1 MAFRKDLLLISSWI
15 KSNTKVL
22 DLGCGNGELLKILK
36 KNQNVR
42 GYGIDNDIK
51 NIKDSLKKDVNVL
64 QIDLDNGLSEFETN
78 SFDYVVLAQSLQVVK
93 RPKELID
100 EMLRIGKEII
110 VSFGPFAL
118 LEENSIVILLITEK
132 TEQVML
138 NCFQEIAARGANIV
152 IFTNSLKILVKL
164 QNISGEKLDIIFIET
179 LKYYS
184 EINFVVALQYLTYDL
199 SMKLEINPDKPRN
212 LAKVVTVQ

>member
-15 KSNTKVL
+15 ESNTKVL

-36 KNQNVR
+36 KNQNVK

-110 VSFGPFAL
+110 VSFPNMGHWSSRVQLLTKGMMPITKNLPYTWDKTPNIHLCTIKDFL
-118 LEENSIVILLITEK
+118 TFCEKNKYRILEESITNKKQKSNFLIR
-132 TEQVML
+132 ML
-138 NCFQEIAARGANIV
+138 PNLFGEIATFRI
-152 IFTNSLKILVKL
+152 K
-164 QNISGEKLDIIFIET
+164 
-179 LKYYS
+179 
-184 EINFVVALQYLTYDL
+184 
-199 SMKLEINPDKPRN
+199 
-212 LAKVVTVQ
+212 

>member
-15 KSNTKVL
+15 ESNTKVL

-110 VSFGPFAL
+110 VSFPNMGHWSSRVQLLTKGMMPITKNLPYTWDKTPNIHLCTIKDFLAFCEKNKYKI
-118 LEENSIVILLITEK
+118 LEESITNKKQKSNFLIR
-132 TEQVML
+132 ML
-138 NCFQEIAARGANIV
+138 PNLFGEIATFRI
-152 IFTNSLKILVKL
+152 K
-164 QNISGEKLDIIFIET
+164 
-179 LKYYS
+179 
-184 EINFVVALQYLTYDL
+184 
-199 SMKLEINPDKPRN
+199 
-212 LAKVVTVQ
+212 

>member
-15 KSNTKVL
+15 EPNTKVL

-110 VSFGPFAL
+110 VSFPNMGHWSSRVQLLTKGMMPITKNLPYTWDKTPNIHLCTIKDFL
-118 LEENSIVILLITEK
+118 TFCEKNKYKILEESITNKKQKSNFLIR
-132 TEQVML
+132 ML
-138 NCFQEIAARGANIV
+138 PNLFGEIATFRI
-152 IFTNSLKILVKL
+152 K
-164 QNISGEKLDIIFIET
+164 
-179 LKYYS
+179 
-184 EINFVVALQYLTYDL
+184 
-199 SMKLEINPDKPRN
+199 
-212 LAKVVTVQ
+212 

>member
-15 KSNTKVL
+15 ESNTKVL

-110 VSFGPFAL
+110 VSFPNMGHWSSRVQLLTKGMMPITKNLPYTWDKTPNIHLCTIKDFL
-118 LEENSIVILLITEK
+118 VFCEKNKYKILEESITNKKQKSNFLIR
-132 TEQVML
+132 ML
-138 NCFQEIAARGANIV
+138 PNLFGEIATFRI
-152 IFTNSLKILVKL
+152 K
-164 QNISGEKLDIIFIET
+164 
-179 LKYYS
+179 
-184 EINFVVALQYLTYDL
+184 
-199 SMKLEINPDKPRN
+199 
-212 LAKVVTVQ
+212 

>member
-15 KSNTKVL
+15 ESNTKVL

-42 GYGIDNDIK
+42 GYGVDNDIK

-110 VSFGPFAL
+110 VSFPNMGHWSSRVQLLTKGMMPITKNLPYTWDKTPNIHLCTIKDFL
-118 LEENSIVILLITEK
+118 TFCEKNKYRILEESIINKKQKSNFLIR
-132 TEQVML
+132 ML
-138 NCFQEIAARGANIV
+138 PNLFGEIATFRI
-152 IFTNSLKILVKL
+152 K
-164 QNISGEKLDIIFIET
+164 
-179 LKYYS
+179 
-184 EINFVVALQYLTYDL
+184 
-199 SMKLEINPDKPRN
+199 
-212 LAKVVTVQ
+212 

>member
-15 KSNTKVL
+15 ESNTKVL

-42 GYGIDNDIK
+42 GYGIDNDIR

-110 VSFGPFAL
+110 VSFPNMGHWSSRLQLLTKGMMPITKNLPYTWDKTPNIHLCTIKDFL
-118 LEENSIVILLITEK
+118 VFCEKNKYKILEESITNKKQKSNFLIR
-132 TEQVML
+132 ML
-138 NCFQEIAARGANIV
+138 PNLFGEIATFRI
-152 IFTNSLKILVKL
+152 K
-164 QNISGEKLDIIFIET
+164 
-179 LKYYS
+179 
-184 EINFVVALQYLTYDL
+184 
-199 SMKLEINPDKPRN
+199 
-212 LAKVVTVQ
+212 

>member
-15 KSNTKVL
+15 ESNTKVL

-110 VSFGPFAL
+110 VSFPNMGHWSSRVQLLTKGMMPITKNLPYTWDKTPNIHLCTIKDFL
-118 LEENSIVILLITEK
+118 TFCEKNKYRILEESITNKKQKSNFLIR
-132 TEQVML
+132 ML
-138 NCFQEIAARGANIV
+138 PNLFGEIATFRI
-152 IFTNSLKILVKL
+152 K
-164 QNISGEKLDIIFIET
+164 
-179 LKYYS
+179 
-184 EINFVVALQYLTYDL
+184 
-199 SMKLEINPDKPRN
+199 
-212 LAKVVTVQ
+212 

>member
-15 KSNTKVL
+15 KPNTKVL

-110 VSFGPFAL
+110 VSFPNMGHWSSRVQLLTKGMMPITKNLPYTWDKTPNIHLCTIKDFL
-118 LEENSIVILLITEK
+118 TFCEKNKYRILEESITNKKQKSNFLIR
-132 TEQVML
+132 ML
-138 NCFQEIAARGANIV
+138 PNLFGEIATFRI
-152 IFTNSLKILVKL
+152 K
-164 QNISGEKLDIIFIET
+164 
-179 LKYYS
+179 
-184 EINFVVALQYLTYDL
+184 
-199 SMKLEINPDKPRN
+199 
-212 LAKVVTVQ
+212 

>member
-15 KSNTKVL
+15 ESNTKVL

-110 VSFGPFAL
+110 VSFPNIEERDKSWDLFINDPEWKKVYKESIKEGP
-118 LEENSIVILLITEK
+118 IVSKI
-132 TEQVML
+132 EQVFL
-138 NCFQEIAARGANIV
+138 NPTSF
-152 IFTNSLKILVKL
+152 SKLK
-164 QNISGEKLDIIFIET
+164 
-179 LKYYS
+179 
-184 EINFVVALQYLTYDL
+184 
-199 SMKLEINPDKPRN
+199 
-212 LAKVVTVQ
+212 

>member
-15 KSNTKVL
+15 ESNTKVL

-110 VSFGPFAL
+110 VSFPNMGHWSSRVQLLTKGMMPITKNLPHTWDKTPNIHLCTIKDFL
-118 LEENSIVILLITEK
+118 TFCEKNKYRILEESITNKKQKSNFLIR
-132 TEQVML
+132 ML
-138 NCFQEIAARGANIV
+138 PNLFGEIATFRI
-152 IFTNSLKILVKL
+152 K
-164 QNISGEKLDIIFIET
+164 
-179 LKYYS
+179 
-184 EINFVVALQYLTYDL
+184 
-199 SMKLEINPDKPRN
+199 
-212 LAKVVTVQ
+212 